1 MFEDKTNLITG
12 GAGFIGSHLCRRLL
26 KEGAKV
32 IAVDNFLTGEMYRIE
47 DLLKNS
53 KFHLVRGDLRDSS
66 FVHGLLLG
74 NQFDYIWHLA
84 ANMGGIGYI
93 SSIGADVMRDN
104 LKINTNILQSCS
116 ESNIDRLFYSSSA
129 CVYPVEKQT
138 SLGIIPLKE
147 EDAYPA
153 NPDSY
158 YGWEKLITE
167 KMCEAYGKDYGLETR
182 IARFHNCYGPMAD
195 YGEERGK
202 VIASLIRKAIHFPEE
217 KFMVW
222 GDGKQERSF
231 IYIDDLIDALLE
243 LMVSDYSEPLNI
255 GTDRLISIKDL
266 ALMIIDLSGKE
277 IQIEY
282 DLSKPQGV
290 RSRNA
295 DLSLIQNVLG
305 WSPKISLEEGVRRTY
320 EWLSSVL

>member
-1 MFEDKTNLITG
+1 MFEDTINLVTG
-12 GAGFIGSHLCRRLL
+12 GAGFIGSHLSRRLL
-26 KEGAKV
+26 QNEAKV
-32 IAVDNFLTGEMYRIE
+32 VAVDNFLTGEMYRID
-47 DLLKNS
+47 DLQKNS
-53 KFHLVRGDLRDSS
+53 NFQLVKGDLRDSS
-66 FVHGLLLG
+66 FVKALLLR
-74 NQFDYIWHLA
+74 NQVNYVWHFA

-93 SSIGADVMRDN
+93 SRVGADVMRDN
-104 LKINTNILQSCS
+104 LKMNINVLQSCS

-129 CVYPVEKQT
+129 CVYPIEKQT
-138 SLGIIPLKE
+138 SLGVIPLKE
-147 EDAYPA
+147 DDAYPA

-158 YGWEKLITE
+158 YGWEKLVTE
-167 KMCEAYGKDYGLETR
+167 KICEAYGKDYGLKTR

-202 VIASLIRKAIHFPEE
+202 VIASLIRKAIHYPEK
-217 KFMVW
+217 KFIVW

-231 IYIDDLIDALLE
+231 IYIDDLIDAITQ
-243 LMVSDYSEPLNI
+243 LMISEYDKPLNI

-266 ALMIIDLSGKE
+266 ALMVIDLSGKG

-295 DLSLIQNVLG
+295 DLTQIQNVLG
-305 WSPKISLEEGVRRTY
+305 WSPKVSLEEGVRRTY